1 MGTQGKDSPFH
12 LFSADSYPER
22 ERVEAWNELY
32 ARKACG
38 VDFSPRSG
46 APFSLHARASSLPGL
61 QLMAVAHSPMQMA
74 RTRSHL
80 ADGHD
85 GIVIAL
91 PDEKSFSCHLGSEF
105 ELEPGD
111 AMVLLTTATIGF
123 ASPMRTE
130 CMTLYLEPA
139 QLFPMLRDKS
149 RPPFGRVP
157 RHNEPLRLLRRYLR
171 ALWEE
176 PLGTVELQ
184 QLVANQFYDLA
195 ALALGANGDAAEHA
209 RRGGLAAA
217 RLDEA
222 KAYARAHLRRPDLSL
237 DEIALRQKVTPHYLR
252 TLFEKEGTTFTQF
265 VRDRRL
271 ELAHRMLSSSR
282 FDQLPISTIAFDAGF
297 GDLSHF
303 NRAFRARYGA
313 KPSDVRAAA
322 QVSLG
327 GMNDNTPS

>member
-1 MGTQGKDSPFH
+1 MEAQGPASPFH

-46 APFSLHARASSLPGL
+46 APFSLHACASSLPGL
-61 QLMAVAHSPMQMA
+61 QMMAVAHSPMQMA
-74 RTRSHL
+74 RTQSHL

-91 PDEKSFSCHLGSEF
+91 PDEKSFSRHFGSEF

-111 AMVLLTTATIGF
+111 AMVLSMTATVGF
-123 ASPMRTE
+123 ASPARTE
-130 CMTLYLEPA
+130 CMTLYLESA
-139 QLFPMLRDKS
+139 RLLPMLRDKS
-149 RPPFGRVP
+149 SPPVGRV
-157 RHNEPLRLLRRYLR
+157 RGHNESLRLLRRYLR
-171 ALWEE
+171 ASWEE
-176 PLGTVELQ
+176 PLRTAELQ
-184 QLVANQFYDLA
+184 QLVANQYYDLV
-195 ALALGANGDAAEHA
+195 ALALGAGRDAAEQA
-209 RRGGLAAA
+209 KAGGLAAA

-222 KAYARAHLRRPDLSL
+222 KAYVRAHLRRPDLSL

-313 KPSDVRAAA
+313 RPSDVRAAA
-322 QVSLG
+322 RFSFG
-327 GMNDNTPS
+327 GISGSTAS